1 MDSTIKL
8 VDIIYLALF
17 SFVLVALA
25 FLYRC
30 LPNKKL
36 ISSLWKSKREV
47 NASEYDIFVHQLSH
61 ALKWMSNNKVGALI
75 VIEREQNLQK
85 YVLLG
90 YEIKAKLTSEF
101 LITIFSNK
109 QSALHDGGVII
120 RGYDI
125 ASISSYFPVTQTRLI
140 TTFGAR
146 HRASAGLTE
155 NTDAIAFVV
164 SETTGRVSYS
174 SKGELHEMNSSDI
187 DSLSDEISKIL
198 NFYVS

>member
-1 MDSTIKL
+1 
-8 VDIIYLALF
+8 
-17 SFVLVALA
+17 
-25 FLYRC
+25 
-30 LPNKKL
+30 
-36 ISSLWKSKREV
+36 
-47 NASEYDIFVHQLSH
+47 
-61 ALKWMSNNKVGALI
+61 MSNNKVGALI